1 MKSYCA
7 TTALYSNLENTV
19 KLCDFQSKHT
29 KAVVDVTKI
38 LHLIANQ
45 SARPTNHCPNNMTNS
60 WSIIDEKYRSFLEK
74 DGITEDVF
82 NGLTA
87 WKSRNAISII
97 SIEDKSAIARGVAT
111 VSDDE
116 VDRRQKHN
124 RGGSS
129 KKSKNKKSSRH
140 RRGGDCSSDD
150 QSSYDSES
158 HNDDEV
164 DRRQKCD
171 HNRLNFKLEP

>member
-1 MKSYCA
+1 
-7 TTALYSNLENTV
+7 
-19 KLCDFQSKHT
+19 
-29 KAVVDVTKI
+29 
-38 LHLIANQ
+38 
-45 SARPTNHCPNNMTNS
+45 MTNT
-60 WSIIDEKYRSFLEK
+60 WSIIDEKYRSLLEK

-87 WKSRNAISII
+87 WKSRNAISI
-97 SIEDKSAIARGVAT
+97 EDKSAIARGAAT

-116 VDRRQKHN
+116 VDHRQKHS
-124 RGGSS
+124 RGGSG

-164 DRRQKCD
+164 DRRQKRD
-171 HNRLNFKLEP
+171 HKRLNFKLEP